1 MIQNNFGNKIK
12 QLGNKNNMTQ
22 KELADKLNVT
32 Y

>member
-12 QLGNKNNMTQ
+12 QLRNKNNMTQ